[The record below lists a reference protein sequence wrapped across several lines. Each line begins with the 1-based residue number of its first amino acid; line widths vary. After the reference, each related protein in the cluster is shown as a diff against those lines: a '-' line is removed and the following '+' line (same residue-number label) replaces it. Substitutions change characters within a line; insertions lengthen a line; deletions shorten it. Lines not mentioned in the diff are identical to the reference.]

1 MKQEMI
7 TIMASSDYT
16 AYDIAD
22 MIDIRYHYSVALIT
36 PVTSSTPRFQ
46 PLTTGWTS

>member
-22 MIDIRYHYSVALIT
+22 MIDFAIT
-36 PVTSSTPRFQ
+36 T
-46 PLTTGWTS
+46 L